1 MPGKRYDRQFK
12 LSAARLVLE
21 GEIPVKGLS
30 DQLNVPCCT
39 LRRWAAEYEADG
51 EDAFPGSGNPVANKD
66 HEILKLKK
74 ENEELRKEVAILK
87 NSGPSRGKPKREVR
101 VREDR
106 RAWDERQEGMRG
118 AGRQQGRILCLP
130 EPPQIIEANSPRGA
144 GAVRRG
150 HLLRQQSQIRVEA
163 DRRRASQDRHRR
175 ERQDRAAHDGEERAG
190 ILQGP
195 KKHRRGGKASD
206 KGANVLNGEFSVKKR
221 NSVWCG
227 DIACIPTR
235 EGWLYL
241 ATYLD
246 LLSRKIVGWQV
257 PPHQRESGN
266 RRPWQRCEQG
276 KSGRRAHG
284 SHG

>member
-66 HEILKLKK
+66 HEMLKLKK
-74 ENEELRKEVAILK
+74 ENEELRKIGIVANGKTVQRMMARKGLV
-87 NSGPSRGKPKREVR
+87 SCRGPR
-101 VREDR
+101 
-106 RAWDERQEGMRG
+106 
-118 AGRQQGRILCLP
+118 
-130 EPPQIIEANSPRGA
+130 
-144 GAVRRG
+144 
-150 HLLRQQSQIRVEA
+150 
-163 DRRRASQDRHRR
+163 
-175 ERQDRAAHDGEERAG
+175 
-190 ILQGP
+190 
-195 KKHRRGGKASD
+195 KHGRGGKASD
-206 KGANVLNGEFSVKKR
+206 KGANVLNREFSVKKR

-257 PPHQRESGN
+257 PPASTRI
-266 RRPWQRCEQG
+266 W
-276 KSGRRAHG
+276 
-284 SHG
+284 